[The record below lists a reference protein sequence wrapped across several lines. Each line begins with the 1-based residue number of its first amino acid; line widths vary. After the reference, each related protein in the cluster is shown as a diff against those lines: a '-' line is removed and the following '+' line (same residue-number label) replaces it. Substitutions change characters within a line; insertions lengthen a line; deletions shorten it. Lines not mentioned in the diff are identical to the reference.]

1 MSKTIHCYAVGA
13 DGEWE
18 AICLD
23 LDIAVQGDSFP
34 EVFESLNKAVALYL
48 KTVMTLPEPK
58 RDRLLTRAAP
68 LSVRLS
74 FFAHALRS
82 LLSRREPD
90 RYHHQFTMPLAA

>member
-23 LDIAVQGDSFP
+23 LDIAVQGNSFP
-34 EVFESLNKAVALYL
+34 EVFEIP
-48 KTVMTLPEPK
+48 KTAKFPLSQDGHDIARGG
-58 RDRLLTRAAP
+58 RDRLLNRSAP

-82 LLSRREPD
+82 LLSRREPH